1 MEKKKYNPAVMGVVH
16 HVHVSCTIT
25 ILIWKIL
32 QYIVIWTSGFQ
43 SGGWCP
49 LEPQKNLKYKLL
61 SLLDTRVSDGTR
73 SCEDLMVC
81 ACYQAA
87 VLIKLA
93 CI

>member
-1 MEKKKYNPAVMGVVH
+1 MYNH
-16 HVHVSCTIT
+16 NIN
-25 ILIWKIL
+25 
-32 QYIVIWTSGFQ
+32 
-43 SGGWCP
+43 
-49 LEPQKNLKYKLL
+49 LEDSAIHRYLDQWLSKWGQKNLKYKLL